1 MIVIGYVLLEDT
13 TYKGD
18 HESNIISQSFY
29 GSYRKAKEEF
39 DKRVVETKK
48 SDSDFLNCESDCI
61 IDEEDEFTFWEDGN
75 FLENHYSLRLIELTV
90 V

>member
-1 MIVIGYVLLEDT
+1 MTIIGYVLLEDT

-29 GSYRKAKEEF
+29 GSYEKAKEEF
-39 DKRVVETKK
+39 DRRVQETK
-48 SDSDFLNCESDCI
+48 ESDPDFIDCPSNCI
-61 IDEEDEFTFWEDGN
+61 IDDEDELTFWEDGD
-75 FLENHYSLRLIELTV
+75 FLENHYSLKLIELTV